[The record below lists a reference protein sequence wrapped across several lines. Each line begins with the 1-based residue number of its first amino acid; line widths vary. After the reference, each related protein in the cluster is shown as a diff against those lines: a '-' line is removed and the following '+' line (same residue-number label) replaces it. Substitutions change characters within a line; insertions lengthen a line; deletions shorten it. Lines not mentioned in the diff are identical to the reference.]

1 LAAFVVDTSALICV
15 LNEEEEAGAF
25 KLALKAADSVQISIG
40 TAFEASCV
48 VRDPRFP
55 DGTSRLN
62 ALLHILD
69 MDYAPF
75 DDEQMHVAR
84 MAYARYGRGS
94 GHRARLNMGNCFS
107 YALAKSRNLPLLFK
121 GDDFIHTDIEPALKP
136 G

>member
-1 LAAFVVDTSALICV
+1 MAAFVVDTSALICV
-15 LNEEEEAGAF
+15 LHEEEGAGAF

-55 DGTSRLN
+55 EGTSRLN
-62 ALLHILD
+62 ALLQILD

-75 DDEQMHVAR
+75 DGEQLHVAS

-94 GHRARLNMGNCFS
+94 G
-107 YALAKSRNLPLLFK
+107 
-121 GDDFIHTDIEPALKP
+121 
-136 G
+136 